1 MQSGPLSLSGLQL
14 HDKKANA
21 FYAFTATRVV
31 FSVFT

>member
-21 FYAFTATRVV
+21 FYAFTTTRVV